1 MICFQNSTGLRGP
14 AAEVKLEAYT
24 KTDMIKNML
33 LVEPEGETLY
43 LEDSVVG
50 KENGM
55 KENQQKR
62 KWVDEAG
69 GKKSKQHKLDID
81 LHKEK
86 QEKLTKHKKVWDD
99 LSRSQN
105 SQRVI
110 GIILLFVNFNRNIFF
125 SRTIEPSWTMMCI
138 L

>member
-1 MICFQNSTGLRGP
+1 MGLRGP
-14 AAEVKLEAYT
+14 AAEEKLEAYK

-33 LVEPEGETLY
+33 LVDPEGETLY
-43 LEDSVVG
+43 LDDRVVG
-50 KENGM
+50 KQNGM
-55 KENQQKR
+55 KESQQKR

-69 GKKSKQHKLDID
+69 GKKSKQQKLDID

-99 LSRSQN
+99 LSRSHN

-110 GIILLFVNFNRNIFF
+110 GIVQA
-125 SRTIEPSWTMMCI
+125 
-138 L
+138 